1 MAGASASGG
10 RQQLRSLDNG
20 SLEVT
25 QSMDDDPLLDAP
37 LLPRHTLHS
46 RLHPEFCAI
55 PTVFVANVLLLLHVT
70 FVVLAFV
77 TGVICSYADSSEDT
91 CPENYTYPFKVQTT
105 IVIAKVILWILHLLL
120 ERYIHFHHSKA
131 RSKGYLRIYRTTRH
145 LKRVPLLIQSTGNV
159 ALLLIVSLQHS
170 FPNHNK
176 MYLCFMLGIL
186 TMELICSL
194 ICLVVYTEG
203 KDSDATVYHIQ
214 LLVPLNLM
222 GKKTDGTPKQ
232 VLFTWGFSG
241 TLSLLNVEN
250 NIMKVSNFNQAKP
263 RPDVIEEEKIYS
275 YPNQVTSEVGFREIS
290 SLEEVVEK
298 QGDVIE
304 YLQRH
309 NALLSKRLLT
319 LMSEQNR
326 S

>member
-10 RQQLRSLDNG
+10 RRQLRSLDNG

-46 RLHPEFCAI
+46 RLHPEFHAI

-77 TGVICSYADSSEDT
+77 TGVICSYTDSSEDT

-105 IVIAKVILWILHLLL
+105 ITIAKVILWMLHLFL

-145 LKRVPLLIQSTGNV
+145 LKRIPLLIQSTGNV
-159 ALLLIVSLQHS
+159 ALLLILSLQHS

-186 TMELICSL
+186 AMELICSL
-194 ICLVVYTEG
+194 ICLVVYT
-203 KDSDATVYHIQ
+203 V
-214 LLVPLNLM
+214 
-222 GKKTDGTPKQ
+222 
-232 VLFTWGFSG
+232 
-241 TLSLLNVEN
+241 
-250 NIMKVSNFNQAKP
+250 KVSNFNQAKP
-263 RPDVIEEEKIYS
+263 RPDIIEEEKMYS
-275 YPNQVTSEVGFREIS
+275 YPNQVTSEVGFREFS

-298 QGDVIE
+298 QDNCPLCLFAANE
-304 YLQRH
+304 
-309 NALLSKRLLT
+309 
-319 LMSEQNR
+319 E
-326 S
+326 

>member
-1 MAGASASGG
+1 MAGALASGG
-10 RQQLRSLDNG
+10 RRQLRSLDNG

-91 CPENYTYPFKVQTT
+91 CPENYTYPFKVQTI

-131 RSKGYLRIYRTTRH
+131 RSRGYLRIYRTTRH

-186 TMELICSL
+186 AMELICSL
-194 ICLVVYTEG
+194 ICLVVYT
-203 KDSDATVYHIQ
+203 V
-214 LLVPLNLM
+214 
-222 GKKTDGTPKQ
+222 
-232 VLFTWGFSG
+232 
-241 TLSLLNVEN
+241 
-250 NIMKVSNFNQAKP
+250 KVSNFNQAKP
-263 RPDVIEEEKIYS
+263 RPDIIEEEKIYS

>member
-10 RQQLRSLDNG
+10 RRQLRSLDNG

-105 IVIAKVILWILHLLL
+105 IIIAKVILWILHLLL

-176 MYLCFMLGIL
+176 MYLCFTLGIL
-186 TMELICSL
+186 AMELICSL
-194 ICLVVYTEG
+194 ICLVVYT
-203 KDSDATVYHIQ
+203 V
-214 LLVPLNLM
+214 
-222 GKKTDGTPKQ
+222 
-232 VLFTWGFSG
+232 
-241 TLSLLNVEN
+241 
-250 NIMKVSNFNQAKP
+250 KVSNFNQAKP
-263 RPDVIEEEKIYS
+263 RPDIIEEERMYS

>member
-1 MAGASASGG
+1 MAGASATGG
-10 RQQLRSLDNG
+10 RQQLFSLDNG

-37 LLPRHTLHS
+37 LLPRQMLHS
-46 RLHPEFCAI
+46 RLHPEFHVI

-77 TGVICSYADSSEDT
+77 IGVICSYADSSEDT
-91 CPENYTYPFKVQTT
+91 CPENYTRPFKVQTT
-105 IVIAKVILWILHLLL
+105 ITIAKVILWMLHLFL

-131 RSKGYLRIYRTTRH
+131 RSKGYLCIYRTTRH
-145 LKRVPLLIQSTGNV
+145 LKRIPLLIQSTGNV
-159 ALLLIVSLQHS
+159 ALLLVVSLQHS

-186 TMELICSL
+186 AMELICSL
-194 ICLVVYTEG
+194 ICLVVYT
-203 KDSDATVYHIQ
+203 V
-214 LLVPLNLM
+214 
-222 GKKTDGTPKQ
+222 
-232 VLFTWGFSG
+232 
-241 TLSLLNVEN
+241 
-250 NIMKVSNFNQAKP
+250 KVSNFNRAKP
-263 RPDVIEEEKIYS
+263 RPDIIEEEKVYS

-309 NALLSKRLLT
+309 NALLSKRLLA
-319 LMSEQNR
+319 LMPDQNR